1 MNAKSPMDETAPRPP
16 IDDRSDAISDRL
28 RSVPA
33 PGRNKDTV
41 EARRASIV
49 DACIEELRE
58 HGFHRMKV
66 ESVARRA
73 GIDKRTL
80 YDYIQRKEDLLLL
93 VFRHYL
99 PRILHA
105 VREARDQEKE
115 PADQFAAML
124 RTHTSI
130 VSANPHFVLFLY
142 RELPYLLKE
151 DQTAVL
157 AMINDIHLEYSRT
170 LAALYRNGGGLP
182 SDDAELNASSTL
194 AMIDMIGLY
203 RPHVKNQDPEMIAD
217 YIQHTLLRGN
227 TRQ

>member
-1 MNAKSPMDETAPRPP
+1 MPEPEAQSSSDK
-16 IDDRSDAISDRL
+16 SDAIVDRL

-33 PGRNKDTV
+33 PGRHKETV
-41 EARRASIV
+41 EARRATIV

-66 ESVARRA
+66 ESVARRV

-99 PRILHA
+99 PRILHS
-105 VREARDQEKE
+105 VREARDTQTE
-115 PADQFAAML
+115 PSDQLAAML
-124 RTHTSI
+124 RIHTRI

-142 RELPYLLKE
+142 RELPYLVKE
-151 DQTAVL
+151 DQGPVL

-170 LAALYRNGGGLP
+170 LAVLARNGAGLP
-182 SDDAELNASSTL
+182 SDDAELNASSAL
-194 AMIDMIGLY
+194 VMIDMIGLY
-203 RPHVKNQDPEMIAD
+203 GPHVSERDPELIAEF
-217 YIQHTLLRGN
+217 ILHALLRGDGR
-227 TRQ
+227 TDSPASL

>member
-1 MNAKSPMDETAPRPP
+1 MTEHEAQPRVK
-16 IDDRSDAISDRL
+16 IQSDAISDRL

-33 PGRNKDTV
+33 PGRHKDTV
-41 EARRASIV
+41 KARRAGIV
-49 DACIEELRE
+49 QACIEELRE
-58 HGFHRMKV
+58 HGFPRMKV

-99 PRILHA
+99 PQILHE
-105 VREARDQEKE
+105 VREARDKE
-115 PADQFAAML
+115 IDPAGQLAAML
-124 RTHTSI
+124 RTHARI
-130 VSANPHFVLFLY
+130 VSENPHFVLFLY

-151 DQTAVL
+151 DQGAVL

-170 LAALYRNGGGLP
+170 FAVLSRSREDLP
-182 SDDAELNASSTL
+182 SDDAELNASSAL

-203 RPHVKNQDPEMIAD
+203 RPHVKGRDPDAIAEH
-217 YIQHTLLRGN
+217 IQRALLPRNGGD
-227 TRQ
+227 

>member
-1 MNAKSPMDETAPRPP
+1 MSEPEPRS
-16 IDDRSDAISDRL
+16 RVREKREAISDRL

-41 EARRASIV
+41 EVRRASIV
-49 DACIEELRE
+49 EACIEELRE

-105 VREARDQEKE
+105 VREARDEETQ
-115 PADQFAAML
+115 PALQLAAML
-124 RTHTSI
+124 RTHTRI
-130 VSANPHFVLFLY
+130 VSENPHFVLFLY
-142 RELPYLLKE
+142 RELPYLVKE
-151 DQTAVL
+151 DQGAVL

-170 LAALYRNGGGLP
+170 LEALGRTGAVLH
-182 SDDAELNASSTL
+182 SDDAELNASSAL

-203 RPHVKNQDPEMIAD
+203 RPHVRSRDPETIAD
-217 YIQHTLLRGN
+217 YIQNALMSGGERT
-227 TRQ
+227 